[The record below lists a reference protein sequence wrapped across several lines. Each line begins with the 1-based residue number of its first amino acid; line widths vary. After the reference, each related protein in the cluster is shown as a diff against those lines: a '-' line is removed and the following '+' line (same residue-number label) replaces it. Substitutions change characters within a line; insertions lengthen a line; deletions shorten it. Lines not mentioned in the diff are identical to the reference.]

1 MTDRYGNALT
11 LPGAKRDTMLSYP
24 RSPSP
29 AARSPLMEDEQGL
42 KARADL
48 AAEEGAGWEISFDED
63 DLESVVSC
71 IDGKDDGL
79 GGAGVQDNEK

>member
-71 IDGKDDGL
+71 IDGKDDRL